1 MIDLYFYFLKQNR
14 VSIQVTVES
23 DANVEYTIDCIKL
36 GDDGFKSNSYMRIN
50 AKFLEDGLKEI
61 LDTFGMLEDFE
72 SRYLKNVID
81 RGKSVN
87 NSNGTTI
94 QMTQSHEGK
103 FNYISWFELC
113 FAYIG
118 CFRQFL
124 YFFKKEVSEISYIYD
139 IFEHD
144 FTDKRGIL
152 WQKKKSIK
160 LLLIRW

>member
-14 VSIQVTVES
+14 VSIQVTIES

-81 RGKSVN
+81 RGKSIN

-94 QMTQSHEGK
+94 QMTQSIG
-103 FNYISWFELC
+103 NQ
-113 FAYIG
+113 FAY
-118 CFRQFL
+118 
-124 YFFKKEVSEISYIYD
+124 
-139 IFEHD
+139 
-144 FTDKRGIL
+144 RG
-152 WQKKKSIK
+152 
-160 LLLIRW
+160 

>member
-14 VSIQVTVES
+14 VSTQVTIES
-23 DANVEYTIDCIKL
+23 GANVEYTIDCIKL

-81 RGKSVN
+81 RGKSIN
-87 NSNGTTI
+87 NSNWNTI
-94 QMTQSHEGK
+94 QMTQSNEDK

-118 CFRQFL
+118 CFRHFL
-124 YFFKKEVSEISYIYD
+124 YFFKK
-139 IFEHD
+139 
-144 FTDKRGIL
+144 
-152 WQKKKSIK
+152 
-160 LLLIRW
+160 

>member
-14 VSIQVTVES
+14 VSIQVTIES

-61 LDTFGMLEDFE
+61 LREFGLLEEFDA
-72 SRYLKNVID
+72 RYLKYVID

-87 NSNGTTI
+87 DSNGTTI

-103 FNYISWFELC
+103 LNYIS
-113 FAYIG
+113 
-118 CFRQFL
+118 
-124 YFFKKEVSEISYIYD
+124 
-139 IFEHD
+139 
-144 FTDKRGIL
+144 
-152 WQKKKSIK
+152 
-160 LLLIRW
+160 

>member
-1 MIDLYFYFLKQNR
+1 M
-14 VSIQVTVES
+14 SIQVTIES
-23 DANVEYTIDCIKL
+23 GANVQYTIDCIKL

-50 AKFLEDGLKEI
+50 TNLLEDGLKEI

-81 RGKSVN
+81 RGKSIN

-94 QMTQSHEGK
+94 QMTQSNEGK

-118 CFRQFL
+118 CFRHFL
-124 YFFKKEVSEISYIYD
+124 YFFKNRYQKYPIYTTYLNTILQIKEGFY
-139 IFEHD
+139 
-144 FTDKRGIL
+144 DKRRNL
-152 WQKKKSIK
+152 
-160 LLLIRW
+160 